1 MEGLPAAGGAGS
13 QGDLEAKLRLGD
25 GQAWLVAKD
34 GLGQGMA
41 EVSWCFQRAVPG

>member
-13 QGDLEAKLRLGD
+13 QEILKPSSGLGDLSG
-25 GQAWLVAKD
+25 LVAKD

-41 EVSWCFQRAVPG
+41 EMSWCFQRAVPG